1 MGEHAGRLRARG
13 DQAVNPRLAEL
24 LESGELDFEDPRHR
38 EAYLKAW
45 AAGAFSPVKA
55 PAPRIAVRRGHG

>member
-1 MGEHAGRLRARG
+1 MGEHAGNLRARG

-24 LESGELDFEDPRHR
+24 LESGEIDFENPRHR

-45 AAGAFSPVKA
+45 AAGAFSPA
-55 PAPRIAVRRGHG
+55 RAGIPRIAVRRGNG

>member
-24 LESGELDFEDPRHR
+24 LESGELDFENPRHR
-38 EAYLKAW
+38 EVFLKAW
-45 AAGAFSPVKA
+45 ASGAFSPVKA
-55 PAPRIAVRRGHG
+55 GPPRIAVRRGNG